1 MPTEEKRKLKIL
13 MKICLQV
20 ILVLAVLTQLKIYEF
35 FQVFTGRNLVS
46 QGNLIG
52 AFKVSVSF
60 VPYMYSNFRSKLDF
74 KMLIEN
80 YVEMILEV
88 RNNYTDFNEVFP
100 WATLS

>member
-1 MPTEEKRKLKIL
+1 M
-13 MKICLQV
+13 
-20 ILVLAVLTQLKIYEF
+20 
-35 FQVFTGRNLVS
+35 VS

-88 RNNYTDFNEVFP
+88 RNNYTDFNEVFL